1 MKLFYTPNSPYARIC
16 RIIASQAGL
25 SDQLELVAVK
35 LRTLDNP
42 VIPLSPMGRIP
53 VLVDGNLILSEAR
66 HICAYLD
73 EKGSGAPSV
82 APYSTWQAVA
92 DEAETLAFLD
102 AVIVWSREVRREADV
117 QSDFLKEVAVLQM
130 RRELQHL
137 NNKRTANKGDPPLNF
152 ETLCLVAALGILDFY
167 ELMLNWRD
175 AYPGVADWYASYE
188 KLPAVKKTA
197 PSAGAMNPLTR

>member
-25 SDQLELVAVK
+25 SDRLELVAVK
-35 LRTLDNP
+35 LRTQDNP

-73 EKGSGAPSV
+73 EKGSGVPSV
-82 APYSTWQAVA
+82 APYSAWQAVA

-102 AVIVWSREVRREADV
+102 AVIVWSREVRREANV
-117 QSDFLKEVAVLQM
+117 QSDFLKEVASLQM
-130 RRELQHL
+130 RRELESL
-137 NNKRTANKGDPPLNF
+137 NNKRIAPDGDPPLTF

-167 ELMLNWRD
+167 ELMDDWRD
-175 AYPGVADWYASYE
+175 AYTGVADWYASYE